1 MCTPTAA
8 PAKRFVPEGSE
19 VKLRVKAALAAT
31 AVAALVLSAC
41 GSNSLSGGD
50 ASPAPTTS
58 VSANAELN
66 AKLPEKIRNAGKI
79 VIGTDASYA
88 PNQFTQGGKIVGS
101 EVDLFNQVA
110 KKLGVTAEW
119 QEAKFASIIP
129 GVTSGKYD
137 MGVSSFTIND
147 ERLKQVI
154 MTSYFSAGTQWAAPK
169 GNPGGVD
176 PNNPCGKTIA
186 VQNNTVQQQDDL
198 PTRQKKCGSNPIKI
212 LPYDGQDQATAAVVT
227 GKADAMLADSPV
239 TAYAVKQSGGK
250 LEPLGDVYD
259 SAPYGVVLPKDQRQ
273 FAEAVAEALKEMKA
287 DGSYEEVLKAW
298 GTDGGAVDTFEVK
311 P

>member
-1 MCTPTAA
+1 M
-8 PAKRFVPEGSE
+8 
-19 VKLRVKAALAAT
+19 KLRVKAALAAT

-298 GTDGGAVDTFEVK
+298 GTEGGAVDTFEVK